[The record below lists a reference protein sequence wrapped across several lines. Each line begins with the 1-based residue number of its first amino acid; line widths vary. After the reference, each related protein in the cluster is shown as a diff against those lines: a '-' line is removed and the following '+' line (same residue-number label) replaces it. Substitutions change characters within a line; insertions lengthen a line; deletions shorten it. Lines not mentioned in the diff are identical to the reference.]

1 MPREG
6 PQQAGA
12 GEPDGSGDL
21 EEQGCELE
29 VVAGRGGA
37 QEEAGGQL
45 FRLSAASSP
54 REGRLSIKGEVDSA
68 PWRQGPRG
76 RGILAFSVNSTPVR
90 DSQSVDEDP
99 HHVSSEDLRFISK
112 TTGTKQQHPASAG
125 GIVWKRSASPRG
137 SPAPASMAASAAAR
151 YQDPVLKGILRPL
164 ENKLC
169 QGREFPAITQRSP
182 PPLQRG
188 VRAEG

>member
-1 MPREG
+1 MRNNPNSHT
-6 PQQAGA
+6 
-12 GEPDGSGDL
+12 SGL
-21 EEQGCELE
+21 QRHCLPWC
-29 VVAGRGGA
+29 
-37 QEEAGGQL
+37 QT
-45 FRLSAASSP
+45 SP
-54 REGRLSIKGEVDSA
+54 RGAFLQSWGRNGCREPHSDREPSA
-68 PWRQGPRG
+68 LPWETRT
-76 RGILAFSVNSTPVR
+76 S
-90 DSQSVDEDP
+90 
-99 HHVSSEDLRFISK
+99 
-112 TTGTKQQHPASAG
+112 GTKQQYPASAG

-137 SPAPASMAASAAAR
+137 SPAPASMAASPAAP